1 MPIVGF
7 NFEKIIGEK
16 LNPLKKGMKATHNI
30 TINSIKEEKIP
41 VAKAQKIGLKFEFE
55 FSVKYEPKIGNLNIL
70 GTVLFLDE
78 EKEIKSI
85 LQEWNKNKKIKPE
98 VASQVINTAIVKS
111 AIKALSLSQDINLP
125 PHLPIP
131 IINPSNRNENNYI
144 G

>member
-7 NFEKIIGEK
+7 NFEKISGQK

-30 TINSIKEEKIP
+30 TINSVKEEKIP
-41 VAKAQKIGLKFEFE
+41 IAKSEKTGLKFDFE
-55 FSVKYEPKIGNLNIL
+55 FSVKYEPKIGDINIL
-70 GTVLFLDE
+70 GTILYLDE

-85 LQEWNKNKKIKPE
+85 LSEWNKNKKIKPE
-98 VASQVINTAIVKS
+98 VAAQIINTAIVKS
-111 AIKALSLSQDINLP
+111 AIKALALSQDINLP

-131 IINPSNRNENNYI
+131 IISPPRQEDNYI

>member
-7 NFEKIIGEK
+7 NFEKISGEK
-16 LNPLKKGMKATHNI
+16 TGQLKKEMKAHHNI

-41 VAKAQKIGLKFEFE
+41 VAKSEKTGLKFNFE
-55 FSVKYEPKIGNLNIL
+55 FSVKYEPKIGEINIL
-70 GTVLFLDE
+70 GTILFLDE

-85 LQEWNKNKKIKPE
+85 LDEWKKNKRIKPE
-98 VASQVINTAIVKS
+98 VAAQIINTAIVRS
-111 AIKALSLSQDINLP
+111 TIKALALSQDINLP

-131 IINPSNRNENNYI
+131 VISSNKRENSYI

>member
-7 NFEKIIGEK
+7 NFEKILGQK

-41 VAKAQKIGLKFEFE
+41 IAKAEKLGLKFDFE
-55 FSVKYEPKIGNLNIL
+55 FSVKYEPKIGEINIL
-70 GTVLFLDE
+70 GTILYLDE

-85 LQEWNKNKKIKPE
+85 LSEWNKNKKIKPE
-98 VASQVINTAIVKS
+98 VAAQIINTAIVKS

-131 IINPSNRNENNYI
+131 TISPPRKEDNYI